1 MEKLTGNRAL
11 ERRLFKY
18 ENPNSTRLQLSEIYT
33 SKNKG
38 KK

>member
-1 MEKLTGNRAL
+1 MEKLTGNRPP

-18 ENPNSTRLQLSEIYT
+18 ENPNSTPLKLSESYT